1 MASKITTVFSAVLA
15 LFCLQSVFV
24 LGEGGVECE
33 NLPVEMCAFAVS
45 STGSRCVLEKK
56 YSFAVATHEASIQY
70 QCQSSGIVAEKMME
84 WIESEDCLQA
94 CGLQRMSVGMSTD
107 DLSAY
112 SHFTSKLCS
121 DKCQNSCPNV
131 VDLYLNLAAG
141 EGMYLPQLCDAHKT
155 RSRRMMYQT
164 APAPT
169 TGGVKAF
176 FLGSATACAPTPY

>member
-1 MASKITTVFSAVLA
+1 MAPEMTFGFAILFALLGMKSVL
-15 LFCLQSVFV
+15 VT
-24 LGEGGVECE
+24 GEGGVECE
-33 NLPVEMCAFAVS
+33 KLPVEMCAFAVS

-56 YSFAVATHEASIQY
+56 YSYAGSVQY
-70 QCQSSGIVAEKMME
+70 QCQTSRIVAETIME
-84 WIESEDCLQA
+84 WIESEECVQA

-107 DLSAY
+107 DLSSY

-141 EGMYLPQLCDAHKT
+141 EGMHLPELCEARKT

-169 TGGVKAF
+169 PG
-176 FLGSATACAPTPY
+176 

>member
-1 MASKITTVFSAVLA
+1 MASEMTFAFVILFA
-15 LFCLQSVFV
+15 LFGIQSVLV
-24 LGEGGVECE
+24 LGEGGMECE
-33 NLPVEMCAFAVS
+33 KLPVELCAFAVS

-56 YSFAVATHEASIQY
+56 YSFAADSHEASVEY
-70 QCQSSGIVAEKMME
+70 QCQSSGVMAEKMKE
-84 WIESEDCLQA
+84 WIESDDCVQA
-94 CGLQRMSVGMSTD
+94 CGLQRTCVGMSTD
-107 DLSAY
+107 DLSSN

-141 EGMYLPQLCDAHKT
+141 EGMYLPHLCEAHKT

-169 TGGVKAF
+169 VGEVYP
-176 FLGSATACAPTPY
+176 STAHVPAPY